1 MTKDV
6 IISIRGL
13 QFIQQEDEVEPVEV
27 VTPGEYYKKNG
38 HHYLLFDETAED
50 VEGVIHNVIKFQ
62 KDSLEVRKK
71 GIINVEMI
79 FRENKKTLSY
89 YQTPFGMMNM
99 GIAATDIRLQEEESQ
114 INLLV
119 KYALELNESYVAD
132 CMIEMNV
139 KSRQPGN
146 FTLNS

>member
-13 QFIQQEDEVEPVEV
+13 QFIQQDEEVEPVEV

-38 HHYLLFDETAED
+38 HHYLLFDETYEGAEGI
-50 VEGVIHNVIKFQ
+50 VHNVVKF
-62 KDSLEVRKK
+62 KDDQLEVRKK
-71 GIINVEMI
+71 GVVNVEMI

-89 YQTPFGMMNM
+89 YQTPFGIMNM
-99 GIAATDIRLQEEESQ
+99 GIAATDIQLREEESQ
-114 INLLV
+114 IDLQV
-119 KYALELNESYVAD
+119 RYALDLNDSYVAD

-139 KSRQPGN
+139 KARQQGN
-146 FTLNS
+146 FSLES